1 MAHDGRLYGDKD
13 GQSEK
18 SLGCRFL
25 FREGIDVGYRF
36 GKHHAIMAHLDH
48 SSNASLCEKNTPDG
62 TADGRH
68 DAVLNEG
75 LESVG
80 IRYGYMF

>member
-1 MAHDGRLYGDKD
+1 
-13 GQSEK
+13 
-18 SLGCRFL
+18 
-25 FREGIDVGYRF
+25 
-36 GKHHAIMAHLDH
+36 MAHLDH

-62 TADGRH
+62 TAFGRH
-68 DAVLNEG
+68 DVVLNEG